1 MSSTLLEQ
9 TRATH
14 EEIERLQRGLIE
26 EMKRAPKTQKDNVI
40 QSHKVNKT
48 LDRIADASKRL
59 EHVYE
64 DKDGSRKE
72 EIAAIG
78 GTGPSLYSLFYE
90 RLREIKDYH
99 RRYPNVQ
106 AEILEDV
113 HVDESEIAFTG
124 EEGFGK
130 YLDLHD
136 LYTQYINL
144 DKAKRIDYLAYVS
157 TFYKFDQLPE
167 SRLYSRKHKEYVTAL
182 LDYLISFLKRT
193 QPLLV
198 IETELAPHEREFEQ
212 KWNSGAFNS
221 TSTNANKKNT
231 AATATP
237 SAAKDD
243 TATANPDNKKKKNR
257 KRKTKN
263 PVDPVQQKKEVML
276 KELRVEKI
284 GELLGEQVNSTKAY
298 IEKKQ
303 SLSAE
308 ERRKE
313 LEQEEQ
319 EEEEEEEE
327 EDEEEPVRMT
337 IENYPIG
344 WDGKPIPY
352 WLYKLHGLGIEYKC
366 EICGNTSYF
375 GRKAFEKHFQEWR
388 HAHGMTC
395 LGIPNTL
402 HFQEITKIQD
412 AQALWAKI
420 KVDGQK
426 GAWKPEAEEEYED
439 VEGHVMSRKTFE
451 DLKRQG
457 LV

>member
-26 EMKRAPKTQKDNVI
+26 EMKRAPKTHKDNVI

-48 LDRIADASKRL
+48 LDRITDASKRL
-59 EHVYE
+59 ERVYE

-72 EIAAIG
+72 EIASVG

-106 AEILEDV
+106 GERPEDLF
-113 HVDESEIAFTG
+113 VDESEIAFTG

-136 LYTQYINL
+136 LYTQYNNL
-144 DKAKRIDYLAYVS
+144 DKVKRIDYLAYVY
-157 TFYKFDQLPE
+157 TFYRFEHLSE

-182 LDYLISFLKRT
+182 LDYLVSFLKRT

-198 IETELAPHEREFEQ
+198 LETELAPHEKEFEE
-212 KWNSGAFNS
+212 KWKSGAFGP
-221 TSTNANKKNT
+221 TSANKNN
-231 AATATP
+231 ATTTTP
-237 SAAKDD
+237 SAAQDT
-243 TATANPDNKKKKNR
+243 TATANSDNNNKKKKNR

-263 PVDPVQQKKEVML
+263 PIDPVQQRKEIML

-284 GELLGEQVNSTKAY
+284 GELLSEQVSNTKAY

-308 ERRKE
+308 ERLKE
-313 LEQEEQ
+313 LELEEQ
-319 EEEEEEEE
+319 GEEEEEEE

-426 GAWKPEAEEEYED
+426 ISWKPEAEEEYED

>member
-9 TRATH
+9 TRAAH
-14 EEIERLQRGLIE
+14 EEVERLQRSLID
-26 EMKRAPKTQKDNVI
+26 EMKRAPKTHKDNVI
-40 QSHKVNKT
+40 QSHKVNTT
-48 LDRIADASKRL
+48 LDRIVDASARL
-59 EHVYE
+59 ERIYE

-72 EIAAIG
+72 EIASMG

-99 RRYPNVQ
+99 RRYPGVQ
-106 AEILEDV
+106 AERPEDLHIGEPDV
-113 HVDESEIAFTG
+113 PFTG
-124 EEGFGK
+124 EEGYGK
-130 YLDLHD
+130 YLDLHA
-136 LYTQYINL
+136 LYSQYVNL
-144 DKAKRIDYLAYVS
+144 EKAKKVDYLTYVC
-157 TFYKFDQLPE
+157 TFSKFDELPE
-167 SRLYSRKHKEYVTAL
+167 SRVYSRKYKEYLTAL
-182 LDYLISFLKRT
+182 YNYLVSFLKRT

-198 IETELAPHEREFEQ
+198 LERELELHEKEFEQ
-212 KWNSGAFNS
+212 KWAKDNSNN
-221 TSTNANKKNT
+221 TNTNKSNT
-231 AATATP
+231 NNNNAATPAETTTG
-237 SAAKDD
+237 D
-243 TATANPDNKKKKNR
+243 KKKKNR
-257 KRKTKN
+257 KRKAKKPTDN
-263 PVDPVQQKKEVML
+263 VQQKKEAL
-276 KELRVEKI
+276 LTELRVEKI
-284 GELLGEQVNSTKAY
+284 GELLGEQINNTRAY

-303 SLSAE
+303 SLSTE
-308 ERRKE
+308 ERMKE
-313 LEQEEQ
+313 LELEEQGEQ
-319 EEEEEEEE
+319 EEEEEEE
-327 EDEEEPVRMT
+327 EEEPVRMT

-412 AQALWAKI
+412 AQALWAKM

-426 GAWKPEAEEEYED
+426 YAWKPEAEEEYED
-439 VEGHVMSRKTFE
+439 VDGHVMSRKTFE